1 MSTDFLSPSK
11 GVKNN
16 LIKDTILL
24 LRFLWSYSPL
34 LELKRVEQH
43 KVNHGGSF
51 SWMAKKSPCLEPMTR
66 DIPYP
71 DSSSF
76 IWAKSRLRTG
86 HSLTPRK
93 KTQLCGEEGNL
104 AIWNV
109 FRESQIGREQNRM
122 EIWDLSSVGRTEWIT
137 DTFLNL
143 FIAWYLFTTGNWLL
157 SCYGNGW
164 LVCFKLPKLRLGKVR
179 FHQQIFIF
187 LRNIPQ
193 GYRKDYSKS

>member
-16 LIKDTILL
+16 LIKDTILI

-51 SWMAKKSPCLEPMTR
+51 SWMEKKSPCLEPMTR

-122 EIWDLSSVGRTEWIT
+122 EIWDLRFEFSWKNWMDNWHLFESIHCMVPIHHRKLIT
-137 DTFLNL
+137 
-143 FIAWYLFTTGNWLL
+143 LL
-157 SCYGNGW
+157 LWKW
-164 LVCFKLPKLRLGKVR
+164 LVGLL
-179 FHQQIFIF
+179 
-187 LRNIPQ
+187 
-193 GYRKDYSKS
+193 